1 MIEEKLKIIFKEIF
15 ANEDLQISYE
25 TSPDDIPDW
34 DSLTQV
40 LLVEE
45 IEKTFHISIDMD
57 DVFKIRTFGD
67 FVQTVEKNTNR

>member
-67 FVQTVEKNTNR
+67 FVQTVEKNMNR